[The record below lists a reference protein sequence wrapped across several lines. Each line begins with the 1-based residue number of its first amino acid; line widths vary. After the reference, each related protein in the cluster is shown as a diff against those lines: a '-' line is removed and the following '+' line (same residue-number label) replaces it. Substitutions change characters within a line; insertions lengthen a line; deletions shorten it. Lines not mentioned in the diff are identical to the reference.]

1 MNGYMEEGTITTAF
15 DMRVKNKIDRY
26 NIVIDIINHLEVSKT
41 NEGKK
46 IIKLMEEKL
55 KYHDK
60 YIKEYGIDTEEIRNF
75 SWE

>member
-1 MNGYMEEGTITTAF
+1 MEEGTITTAF

-75 SWE
+75 SWK

>member
-1 MNGYMEEGTITTAF
+1 
-15 DMRVKNKIDRY
+15 MRVKNKIDRY
-26 NIVIDIINHLEVSKT
+26 HIVIDIINHLDISKT
-41 NEGKK
+41 PEGKK

-75 SWE
+75 KWE